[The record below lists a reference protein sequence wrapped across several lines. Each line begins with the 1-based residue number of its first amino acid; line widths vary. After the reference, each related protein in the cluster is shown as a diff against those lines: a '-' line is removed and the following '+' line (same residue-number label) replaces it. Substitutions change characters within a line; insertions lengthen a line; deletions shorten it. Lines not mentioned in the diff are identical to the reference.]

1 MQTYWFIVEAIA
13 FQKHDFAIL
22 EHKACHDYQNLC
34 FWPLNAFLEYKKDSH
49 THIKKELG
57 NQPGVNFLVVE
68 KALLFSSDELLA
80 YASTDLLEQQY
91 QFLQCVKKNQKN
103 LVLNDGDY
111 CAVCL
116 LTYLLQN

>member
-1 MQTYWFIVEAIA
+1 MYTWSLSENLASVQ
-13 FQKHDFAIL
+13 FQCRLIGLLLKQLLFRKHDFAIL

-57 NQPGVNFLVVE
+57 KSTRCQFFGGG

-80 YASTDLLEQQY
+80 YASTDLLNSSIS
-91 QFLQCVKKNQKN
+91 FSS
-103 LVLNDGDY
+103 VLKRIRR
-111 CAVCL
+111 
-116 LTYLLQN
+116 T